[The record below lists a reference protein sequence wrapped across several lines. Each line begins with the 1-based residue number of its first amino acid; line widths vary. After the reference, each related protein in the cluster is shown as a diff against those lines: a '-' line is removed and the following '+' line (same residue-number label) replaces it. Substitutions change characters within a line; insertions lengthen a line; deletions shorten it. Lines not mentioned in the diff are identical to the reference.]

1 MVSQNSDPSNRP
13 RRFYKTVDVAPSG
26 PGFAVRLDGRTPKSP
41 AGHPLLLPTQALA
54 QLSAAE
60 WDAQAE
66 QIQST
71 KMLATRWAWTALDRA
86 PTHRAEMVE
95 EVVRYA
101 ETDQL
106 CYFADGPTSLV
117 ERQER
122 RWGPMLD
129 WAASTLGVHFH
140 RAQGIGFRPQPPE
153 TLEEIRKLAAALD
166 DFDLTGLNAAAAL
179 FGSAILAFALQR
191 GAITAEAAFDLGRL
205 EEDFQEERW
214 GVDAEAQD
222 RADKQAVEAV
232 LLERW
237 FRARNDNS

>member
-1 MVSQNSDPSNRP
+1 MSQNSDPSNRP
-13 RRFYKTVDVAPSG
+13 RRFYKTVDVAPDG
-26 PGFAVRLDGRTPKSP
+26 EGFAVRLDGRTPRSP
-41 AGHPLLLPTQALA
+41 AGRPLVLPTQALA

-66 QIQST
+66 QIDST
-71 KMLATRWAWTALDRA
+71 RMLATRWAWTALDRA
-86 PTHRAEMVE
+86 PVHRAEMVE

-106 CYFADGPTSLV
+106 CYFADGPSSLV

-129 WAASTLGVHFH
+129 WAGAKLGVQFH
-140 RAQGIGFRPQPPE
+140 RAQGIGFKPQPPE
-153 TLEEIRKLAAALD
+153 ALQEIRKLAGDLD
-166 DFDLTGLNAAAAL
+166 DFDLTGLTAGAAL

-191 GAITAEAAFDLGRL
+191 GAVTADAAFDLCRL

-214 GVDAEAQD
+214 GVDAEARD
-222 RADKQAVEAV
+222 RADNQAVEAV

-237 FRARNDNS
+237 FRARG